1 VSDLNDLIHTNARIA
16 FLQGAM
22 REREHIIRTLKSIA
36 TEFKRKEELDRAIAK
51 LEKELDDERA

>member
-1 VSDLNDLIHTNARIA
+1 
-16 FLQGAM
+16 M